1 VTSQRRDVIR
11 SIQPRFVYQFASPNY
26 SKPMEFWEVEEN
38 TNIKVLEKIE
48 ENYLQSFEYANA
60 HVNVLDEVP

>member
-1 VTSQRRDVIR
+1 
-11 SIQPRFVYQFASPNY
+11 
-26 SKPMEFWEVEEN
+26 MEFWEVEEN